1 MLVEE
6 RLTKSQRIPQA
17 SHAVA
22 EFINYHRDNP
32 TVQDWI
38 ENHRTMV
45 CLKAP
50 FNEME
55 DFLDLYGE
63 HLNIPVMPWHDDDL
77 PEDIWPHSAVYGPMT
92 KADGDEFMGHLKLA

>member
-1 MLVEE
+1 VLVEE

-32 TVQDWI
+32 VVQDWI
-38 ENHRTMV
+38 KNHRTMV

-50 FNEME
+50 DGEM
-55 DFLDLYGE
+55 DDYLDVYGYQD
-63 HLNIPVMPWHDDDL
+63 IPVMPWHDDDL
-77 PEDIWPHSAVYGPMT
+77 PEDIWPHAAVYGPMT
-92 KADGDEFMGHLKLA
+92 KVMGDEFLSHLKLA